1 MSADTMENI
10 TANEIAE
17 EGSAVPTER
26 FLTFTSDGLSIGIST
41 NYVIEII
48 TDHSITMLPLVPD
61 YVKGVINLRG
71 QIIPIID
78 IRLRMGKPSIEYTG
92 TTCII
97 VLDINATQIGI
108 IVDAV
113 QQVMDINQSL
123 ISPVPVENQLELING
138 MVSSGDRSVI
148 LFLDCEKLVQ
158 TY

>member
-1 MSADTMENI
+1 MSAATAENT
-10 TANEIAE
+10 TAPQTLD
-17 EGSAVPTER
+17 GSHIPTER
-26 FLTFTSDGLSIGIST
+26 FLTFTSDGLNIGVST

-78 IRLRMGKPSIEYTG
+78 IRLRMGKPSIEYTD

-97 VLDINATQIGI
+97 VLNIDSTQIGI

-113 QQVMDINQSL
+113 QQVMDINKRQ
-123 ISPVPVENQLELING
+123 ISPVPVENQQELING

-148 LFLDCEKLVQ
+148 LFLDCQQLLQ